1 MRVVFFGT
9 PQFAVPTLAALLD
22 AGVDVTAVVSQPD
35 RPGGRSHSTLV
46 APPVKAFATTA
57 GLPVWQPERPRGDLF
72 LQQLRGSGADLG
84 VVVAYGHILPPE
96 LLAVPRLGLVN
107 VHASLLPRWR
117 GAAPI
122 QWAILAGD
130 RQTGVDVMRV
140 EAGLDTGAIWLERT
154 LAIHEDDTAATL
166 SDRLSSLG
174 AEALL
179 DALPDIAAGIAPHPQ
194 DPANATYASKVDR
207 ALARIRWSEKAHDVS
222 CRIRAMDPHPG
233 AWSVHHGSD
242 VKLFGPQI
250 VSRSAESTD
259 IPGTMTQVDGDLL
272 VTTSAGT
279 LRIDSVQ
286 PAGRRRMPSR
296 EWLRGIDLTSGSRFE

>member
-9 PQFAVPTLAALLD
+9 PQFAVPGLAALLD
-22 AGVDVTAVVSQPD
+22 AGIDVVAVVTQPD

-46 APPVKAFATTA
+46 APPVKTFAITA

-72 LQQLRGSGADLG
+72 LQQLRTSGADLG
-84 VVVAYGHILPPE
+84 IVVAYGHILPAE
-96 LLAVPRLGLVN
+96 LLAVPPLGLVN

-122 QWAILAGD
+122 QWAILSGD
-130 RQTGVDVMRV
+130 RQTGVGVMRI

-154 LAIHEDDTAATL
+154 TAIHEDDTAATL

-179 DALPDIAAGIAPHPQ
+179 DALPDIAAGIAPRPQ
-194 DPANATYASKVDR
+194 DPVNATYASKVDR
-207 ALARIRWSEKAHDVS
+207 ALARIRWNEGVHEVS

-242 VKLFGPQI
+242 IKLFGPRI
-250 VSRSAESTD
+250 DSRSAQSSD
-259 IPGTMTQVDGDLL
+259 PPGTMASDHGDL
-272 VTTSAGT
+272 VVSTGGGT

-296 EWLRGIDLTSGSRFE
+296 EWLRGLDLTVGARFE